1 MKAQREVQTMSKQN
15 KQNKR
20 NDYFVQRGYTAQ
32 FRAAGADDENAG
44 HIVEGLAAVY
54 EQETVIRDFFGEF
67 IEVIRAGAFD
77 ECDFDDVRLLVNHN
91 FDGIALA
98 RSRRNNKSDKPNT
111 MQLSV
116 DENGINIKAD
126 LDTENNEQARALYS
140 AISRGDMDGMSF
152 CFYVTEEGQKWS
164 TKDGKDYREITKVA
178 KVIEVSAV
186 NFPAYG
192 GTNIDNRSLDSDKR
206 ALENYRARLDNR
218 GNENGEQLAAL
229 KLRNEILFKIG
240 GI

>member
-1 MKAQREVQTMSKQN
+1 MNKQ

-32 FRAAGADDENAG
+32 FRAAGADDQNAG
-44 HIVEGLAAVY
+44 NIVEGLAAVY

-77 ECDFDDVRLLVNHN
+77 ECDFDDVRFLVNHN

-126 LDTENNEQARALYS
+126 LDTERNEQARALYS
-140 AISRGDMDGMSF
+140 AIERGDMDGMSF
-152 CFYVTEEGQKWS
+152 CFYVTEDGQKWS
-164 TKDGKDYREITKVA
+164 TKDGKDYREIIKVS

-192 GTNIDNRSLDSDKR
+192 GTNIDSRSLDSDKR
-206 ALENYRARLDNR
+206 ALDNYRARLDNR
-218 GNENGEQLAAL
+218 NKNGEQLAAL
-229 KLRNEILFKIG
+229 KLRNKILSQYG
-240 GI
+240 GSKK